1 MRPVR
6 EYAGDAFANTK
17 QEEAVPHLPLNIDLC
32 DRTVLVVGGGAV
44 ACRKVRVLLAAAASV
59 HVVAPAMVPELS
71 QLAASGA
78 ITARHGQYATD
89 DLDGVF
95 LAVAATDDPDVNDR
109 VAAEARHRGILVAVA
124 DAPERGDC
132 TFPAVLRRGDLEIA
146 VATGGRCPAFAAL
159 VRDRL
164 AEVVGDDYGAA
175 LERLALEREKL
186 LTEGNDSTY
195 NNKIVR
201 LLAGRLIAELS
212 GHKESP

>member
-1 MRPVR
+1 MLCAVFVNAR
-6 EYAGDAFANTK
+6 EGY
-17 QEEAVPHLPLNIDLC
+17 VPHLPLNIDLH
-32 DRTVLVVGGGAV
+32 DRIALVVGGGDV
-44 ACRKVRVLLAAAASV
+44 ACRKVRALLAASAAV
-59 HVVAPAMVPELS
+59 RVVAPAMIPEIS

-78 ITARHGQYATD
+78 IAARHGHYAPED
-89 DLDGVF
+89 MDNVF
-95 LAVAATDDPDVNDR
+95 LAVAATDDPGVNER
-109 VAAEARHRGILVAVA
+109 VAVEARQRGILVAVA
-124 DAPERGDC
+124 DAPDRGNC

-164 AEVVGDDYGAA
+164 AEVIGDEYGAA

-201 LLAGRLIAELS
+201 LLAARLIAELS
-212 GHKESP
+212 GHKEPS